1 MSAQSLFSK
10 KNIKSQQPDTRTGI
24 MEELN
29 LPPEVISFVRKNA
42 KSLQIALICVVVAVL
57 AWVFYD
63 YYTELQENKGA
74 SLLASA
80 MQTEATGERIQVLE
94 NVINDY
100 SRTSAARWSKLELA
114 HLDYQEGRFDAA
126 IAKYEEILG
135 KVSADSSLV
144 PLARMNLAQSY
155 EETSQYD
162 QAISQYNLLKKS
174 AGFTEEA
181 HLALGR
187 VYTAKGET
195 AQARREYED
204 LLSTM
209 DAATSDPQLRAM
221 VQALLVSLGG
231 EKVITAEQPEENKE

>member
-1 MSAQSLFSK
+1 MSAQGLFSK
-10 KNIKSQQPDTRTGI
+10 KNIESQQPDTRTGL

-29 LPPEVISFVRKNA
+29 LPPEMISFVRKNA
-42 KSLQIALICVVVAVL
+42 RNLQIGLICIVVSVL

-80 MQTEATGERIQVLE
+80 MQTEAIEERMQVLE

-100 SRTSAARWSKLELA
+100 SRTDAARWSKLELA

-126 IAKYEEILG
+126 IAKYEGILA
-135 KVSADSSLV
+135 KISADSSLV
-144 PLARMNLAQSY
+144 PLARTNLAQSY
-155 EETSQYD
+155 EETGQYD
-162 QAISQYNLLKKS
+162 LAIAQYNLLKKS
-174 AGFTEEA
+174 TGFTEEA

-187 VYTAKGET
+187 IYTAKDEP
-195 AQARREYED
+195 AQARKEYEE

-209 DAATSDPQLRAM
+209 RDGADPQLRSM

-231 EKVITAEQPEENKE
+231 EKVITTSQPEENKE

>member
-1 MSAQSLFSK
+1 MTAQSLFSK
-10 KNIKSQQPDTRTGI
+10 KNIKSHQPDTRTGI

-29 LPPEVISFVRKNA
+29 LPPEVISFVRKN
-42 KSLQIALICVVVAVL
+42 SRNLQIGLICIVVMVL

-80 MQTEATGERIQVLE
+80 MQVEATEERIQVLE

-100 SRTSAARWSKLELA
+100 SGTDAALWSKLELA

-126 IAKYEEILG
+126 TAKYEDILG
-135 KVSADSSLV
+135 KIPADSSLM

-162 QAISQYNLLKKS
+162 QAIAQYNLLKQS
-174 AGFTEEA
+174 TGFTEEA

-187 VYTAKGET
+187 IYTAKD
-195 AQARREYED
+195 QAAEARKEYED

-209 DAATSDPQLRAM
+209 NDEADPQLRIM

-231 EKVITAEQPEENKE
+231 EKIITTEQPEENKE

>member
-29 LPPEVISFVRKNA
+29 LPPEVISFIRKNA
-42 KSLQIALICVVVAVL
+42 RNLQVGLICIVVLVL
-57 AWVFYD
+57 AWIFYD
-63 YYTELQENKGA
+63 YYSELQENKGA

-80 MQTEATGERIQVLE
+80 MQTEATEERVKVLE

-100 SRTSAARWSKLELA
+100 SRTDAARWSKLELA

-126 IAKYEEILG
+126 VSKYENILA
-135 KVSADSSLV
+135 KLSADNFLV
-144 PLARMNLAQSY
+144 PLARINLAQSY
-155 EETSQYD
+155 EEAGQYD
-162 QAISQYNLLKKS
+162 QAIAQYNLLKKTT
-174 AGFTEEA
+174 GFKEEA

-187 VYTAKGET
+187 IYKAKDEPT
-195 AQARREYED
+195 QARKEYEE
-204 LLSTM
+204 LLSTLE
-209 DAATSDPQLRAM
+209 DEADPKLRSR

-231 EKVITAEQPEENKE
+231 EKIITTPQPEENNK

>member
-1 MSAQSLFSK
+1 MSAQGLFSK
-10 KNIKSQQPDTRTGI
+10 KNIESQQPDTRTGL

-29 LPPEVISFVRKNA
+29 LPPGIISFVRKNA
-42 KSLQIALICVVVAVL
+42 RNLQIGLICIVVLVL

-80 MQTEATGERIQVLE
+80 MQTEAIEERVQVLE

-100 SRTSAARWSKLELA
+100 SRTDAALWSKLELA

-126 IAKYEEILG
+126 VAKYEGILA
-135 KVSADSSLV
+135 KIPADSSLV

-155 EETSQYD
+155 EEIGQYD
-162 QAISQYNLLKKS
+162 LAIAQYNLLKKS
-174 AGFTEEA
+174 TGFTEEA

-187 VYTAKGET
+187 IYTAKDES
-195 AQARREYED
+195 AQARKEYEE

-209 DAATSDPQLRAM
+209 RDGADPQLRSM
-221 VQALLVSLGG
+221 VQALLVSSGG
-231 EKVITAEQPEENKE
+231 EKIITTSQPEENKE